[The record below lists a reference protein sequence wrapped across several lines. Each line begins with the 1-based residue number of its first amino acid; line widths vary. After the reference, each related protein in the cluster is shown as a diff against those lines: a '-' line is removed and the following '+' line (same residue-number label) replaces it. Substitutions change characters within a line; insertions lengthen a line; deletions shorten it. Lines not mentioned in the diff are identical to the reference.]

1 MRHLVLAVCVIGL
14 TGSFAVAQTNRPLSP
29 RGQAA
34 AQVGGVWDTSGQFP
48 TYRDGKWLEIDY
60 GRPIRRGRTN
70 LFGRGADY
78 GTALLADTPIWRAG
92 ANKSTTLTTEVPL
105 IVGGTR
111 VEAGEYTLFID
122 LAEAGWT
129 FVVSSFAAKA
139 NPQEEQGLW
148 GSDGYETS
156 KDVAR
161 APMVFGKP
169 PARVEQLTWFF
180 ADVSDEGGT
189 IVVMWDDTLASV
201 PFTVAR

>member
-1 MRHLVLAVCVIGL
+1 M
-14 TGSFAVAQTNRPLSP
+14 
-29 RGQAA
+29 
-34 AQVGGVWDTSGQFP
+34 GGVWDTSGQFP

-105 IVGGTR
+105 VVGGSR

-129 FVVSSFAAKA
+129 FVLSSHIAKA
-139 NPQEEQGLW
+139 NPQEAEGLW
-148 GSDGYETS
+148 GSDGYDTS

-161 APMVFGKP
+161 APMVFGTP
-169 PARVEQLTWFF
+169 PVRVEQLTWFF
-180 ADVSDEGGT
+180 ADLSDEGGK

-201 PFTVAR
+201 DFTVAR